1 MSVFMFTHTDFPI
14 FVPLGDGRCGNRE
27 PASAFIPFS
36 VTVTATRPQTAAS
49 ANQKMDT
56 TSLFQNAGDLK
67 RHWIIIEE
75 HETDWERAGKKKI
88 SP

>member
-14 FVPLGDGRCGNRE
+14 FVPLGDGRCENWE
-27 PASAFIPFS
+27 PALAFTPFS
-36 VTVTATRPQTAAS
+36 VTVTTTHPQTAAS

-67 RHWIIIEE
+67 SHRIII
-75 HETDWERAGKKKI
+75 
-88 SP
+88 